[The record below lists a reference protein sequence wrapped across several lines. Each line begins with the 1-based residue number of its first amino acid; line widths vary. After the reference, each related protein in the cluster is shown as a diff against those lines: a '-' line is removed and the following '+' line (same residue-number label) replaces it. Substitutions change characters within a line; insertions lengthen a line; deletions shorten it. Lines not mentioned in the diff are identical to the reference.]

1 MRLQKFNVALTHP
14 GSTSKSLNWFCL
26 VPLSAVIA
34 LKMSWRSQYEIF
46 FQSATTVPMIMRA
59 GQSLEKQAKSGISFV
74 EVDEGWRKIYQQD
87 TKRSRYFVMVALSIT
102 KFLFQSKFQNFLREE
117 SGNEGDHLDVSLHFQ
132 GRVTTTMRMNK
143 MYFFCNE
150 TDGQRVLNIR
160 HHH

>member
-1 MRLQKFNVALTHP
+1 
-14 GSTSKSLNWFCL
+14 
-26 VPLSAVIA
+26 
-34 LKMSWRSQYEIF
+34 
-46 FQSATTVPMIMRA
+46 
-59 GQSLEKQAKSGISFV
+59 
-74 EVDEGWRKIYQQD
+74 
-87 TKRSRYFVMVALSIT
+87 MVALSIT